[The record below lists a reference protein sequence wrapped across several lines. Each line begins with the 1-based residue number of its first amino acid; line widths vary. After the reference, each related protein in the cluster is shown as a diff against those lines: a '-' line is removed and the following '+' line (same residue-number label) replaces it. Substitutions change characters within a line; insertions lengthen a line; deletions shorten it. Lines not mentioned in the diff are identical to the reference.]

1 MIRAFSWV
9 LGIMAVFSLL
19 AWLVLVF
26 VFPDEKVQN
35 LLIDEV
41 ERRTGLRIEVGDLQL
56 NILSGLMLRDVRLGP
71 PSGFVHHPVKVDGIG
86 IEYDLTDLLEGR
98 LLIRRLR
105 FFRPQLVIEMDGQ
118 GRSNLQVLAEG
129 AKARRQAA
137 KEDAGGD
144 ETQLAVELED
154 VQVVDLSL
162 RLVGGPVQADLKG
175 LELSLK
181 GSVAGVQATTL
192 LAGLNLPAPE
202 LPNLEI
208 PGRASIRLAAKVK
221 AQMQSWN
228 KLWVQGEL
236 TAASRL
242 GPAGRL
248 APGLTLR
255 LAVSMDLSKQEL
267 IFEQVELD
275 LDARPALRATGRM
288 DQWDQGPVFDL
299 QIAKLETQLK
309 ALEDWGLP
317 PIPGM
322 KFSGGVSLQD
332 VSLVGRLGSR
342 AWPQVQG
349 RVHVD
354 DLSLAY
360 KKLQLVK
367 AQGKLDLAF
376 APGAEGGGDLSAKG
390 GLKAQSLGHSN
401 FHLASPN
408 LELDLSAR
416 MPVEGYQERGS
427 RLRGRLDLRA
437 ARLRAGPLEGAQAK
451 LNLRIRGETW
461 SLDDSGLNVLGP
473 SLKAT
478 WRLASWRVLRE
489 WRGPGMEGELDG
501 GGEDWTLASRW
512 ALAKFQGKAALRLD
526 SLRGPQAALRDG
538 QVSARWRGS
547 GLRPGLPFD
556 RPLDLQVK
564 LKAGVADVFPAG
576 MHAEGLEIALG
587 LPLRSLASRLW
598 PLSFDFSA
606 RKGRLKLPQLESDL
620 RAPGRV
626 DLKGQVTLGFATRTL
641 EIHQLRLDIE
651 KILAMEAKGGLD
663 LGGSTLDL
671 SFSTDP
677 HRLEAVRATLPD
689 DLASRLPRMTGQ
701 VVLGGR
707 LHGKLPRSWHWRSL
721 VNGQSGFKA
730 ELKIR
735 HSDCNVHWPERGL
748 ELEKLDGTVQLLIG
762 TAAGR
767 TESQLDLRLG
777 RGRWAGAPLTVE
789 DLSLA
794 LAATFDG
801 EHLGSDGR
809 LAIRRLT
816 AEAHWPEALVD
827 LELGGV
833 VQLIGK
839 KEFRLDELSLR
850 SPAMGLD
857 FGLSGQV
864 VRPVAA
870 KHWSEWRLA
879 IRTHG
884 SLSPP
889 KSLRLPG
896 QMRMQGGAGFEM
908 AIKSQGAGIVRGLG
922 KLTAKGLGIQGP
934 GFSIQG
940 AEGGIQVDQR
950 LAIYPAPGLL
960 VAKSSDAS
968 GSAGKRGGRSS
979 AYDQALRPL
988 KGDSRGFGISS
999 IRLGRLEFS
1008 DMVGNLELGGGV
1020 LSLGSLR
1027 FAFLEGDV
1035 VADTSLILAPPGTR
1049 RLELD
1054 ADMSG
1059 IDFSRLSDLSMTGSS
1074 DVSGNTRLMV
1084 DWGEKAF
1091 ASELNLTRIGRQ
1103 TLEAL
1108 LLAVDQKEANPGVL
1122 KLRRFLADYK
1132 VAPRR
1137 VEMVIRY
1144 GLASMRSEFNMGLR
1158 AKAAA
1163 GFIDGF
1169 AGDTFSLAHLPV
1181 SGFLSKYLDF

>member
-1 MIRAFSWV
+1 MV
-9 LGIMAVFSLL
+9 
-19 AWLVLVF
+19 AWLVFVF
-26 VFPDEKVQN
+26 VFPDEEVRG

-41 ERRTGLRIEVGDLQL
+41 ERRTGLRIEVGDLQI
-56 NILSGLMLRDVRLGP
+56 NVLSGLMLRDVRLGP
-71 PSGFVHHPVKVDGIG
+71 PPGFVHHPLKVDGIG

-105 FFRPQLVIEMDGQ
+105 LFRPQLVIEMDGQ
-118 GRSNLQVLAEG
+118 GRSNLQVLVEG
-129 AKARRQAA
+129 SQARRQEA
-137 KEDAGGD
+137 KGDVEAD
-144 ETQLAVELED
+144 ETQLIVELED

-181 GSVAGVQATTL
+181 GSVAGVQDTTL
-192 LAGLNLPAPE
+192 LAGLNLPVPE
-202 LPNLEI
+202 LPNLEL

-221 AQMQSWN
+221 AQMQGWN

-242 GPAGRL
+242 GPAGRP

-275 LDARPALRATGRM
+275 LGARPALRATGRM
-288 DQWDQGPVFDL
+288 DQWDLGPVFDL

-309 ALEDWGLP
+309 ALDDWGLATM
-317 PIPGM
+317 PGM
-322 KFSGGVSLQD
+322 KLSGGVSLRD
-332 VSLVGRLGSR
+332 VSLVSRLGSQ
-342 AWPQVQG
+342 AWP
-349 RVHVD
+349 
-354 DLSLAY
+354 
-360 KKLQLVK
+360 KLQGQVHFDDVSFAYGTLQIVK
-367 AQGKLDLAF
+367 AKGELELMF
-376 APGAEGGGDLSAKG
+376 TPGAEGGGDLSAKG
-390 GLKAQSLGHSN
+390 RIAAQSLGHSN
-401 FHLASPN
+401 FHLASPG

-416 MPVEGYQERGS
+416 MPVEGYQKRGS

-451 LNLRIRGETW
+451 LNLRIRGKTW

-478 WRLASWRVLRE
+478 WRLASCRVLRE
-489 WRGPGMEGELDG
+489 WRGPAMEGELDG
-501 GGEDWTLASRW
+501 GGEDWTLAPKW
-512 ALAKFQGKAALRLD
+512 ELARFQGKAAFRLE
-526 SLRGPQAALRDG
+526 SLRGPQAAFRDG
-538 QVSARWRGS
+538 QVSASWRGS
-547 GLRPGLPFD
+547 GLRPGLSFD

-576 MHAEGLEIALG
+576 VHAEGLEIALG
-587 LPLRSLASRLW
+587 LPLRSLASRIW

-606 RKGRLKLPQLESDL
+606 RKGRLKLPQRESDL
-620 RAPGRV
+620 LAPGRL
-626 DLKGQVTLGFATRTL
+626 DLKGQVTLGLKTRTL
-641 EIHQLRLDIE
+641 EIHRLRLDIE
-651 KILAMEAKGGLD
+651 RILAMEAKGGLD
-663 LGGSTLDL
+663 LDGSALDV

-677 HRLEAVRATLPD
+677 HRLEAVRATLPE

-701 VVLGGR
+701 VVLDGR
-707 LHGKLPRSWHWRSL
+707 LHGKLPTSWHWRSL

-748 ELEKLDGTVQLLIG
+748 ELEKLDGTVQLIIG
-762 TAAGR
+762 AAAGR
-767 TESQLDLRLG
+767 SESQLDLRLK
-777 RGRWAGAPLTVE
+777 RGRWAGAPLALE
-789 DLSLA
+789 GLSLA

-801 EHLGSDGR
+801 EHLGADGR
-809 LAIRRLT
+809 LAFRRLT
-816 AEAHWPEALVD
+816 AEKQWPEALED
-827 LELGGV
+827 MELSGV
-833 VQLIGK
+833 AQLIGK
-839 KEFRLDELSLR
+839 KEFRLDELNLR

-857 FGLSGQV
+857 LRVSGQV

-884 SLSPP
+884 SLRPP
-889 KSLRLPG
+889 KSLLLPG
-896 QMRMQGGAGFEM
+896 QMRMRGGAGFEM

-950 LAIYPAPGLL
+950 LAIYPVPGLL

-988 KGDSRGFGISS
+988 KGDSRGFGIAS

-1008 DMVGNLELGGGV
+1008 DMVGNLELGGGA

-1054 ADMSG
+1054 AEMSG
-1059 IDFSRLSDLSMTGSS
+1059 IDLSRLSELSMTGSS
-1074 DVSGNTRLMV
+1074 DVSGNTRFMV

-1103 TLEAL
+1103 TLQAL

-1137 VEMVIRY
+1137 VEVVVRY

-1163 GFIDGF
+1163 GFIAGF

-1181 SGFLSKYLDF
+1181 SGFLSKYLNF